1 MCNLSFARMASY
13 SAADRRALRTVR
25 EIKKADMKHS
35 LTRKSASLALLLLGA
50 TASNA
55 SPAPTTVTGPAALAL
70 ATVVAQYSTLP
81 AYDKKIMARLFA
93 GGSVFF
99 ISPKTKFSV
108 AADNIVCRTSNVDIA
123 TRSCDLTFKVH
134 KKALKGREANELYA
148 TAVTAG
154 VVPQGAAGSSV
165 ESFSKLNCTIDPRE
179 VRLKA
184 GGGAECSFETD
195 K

>member
-1 MCNLSFARMASY
+1 
-13 SAADRRALRTVR
+13 
-25 EIKKADMKHS
+25 MKHS

-50 TASNA
+50 AASNA
-55 SPAPTTVTGPAALAL
+55 SAAPTTITGPAALAL
-70 ATVVAQYSTLP
+70 ATVVAQHSSLP
-81 AYDKKIMARLFA
+81 VYDKKIMARLFA

-99 ISPKTKFSV
+99 ISAKTKFSV

-123 TRSCDLTFKVH
+123 ARSCDLTFKVH

-148 TAVTAG
+148 TAATAG
-154 VVPQGAAGSSV
+154 VVAQGAAGSNI
-165 ESFSKLNCTIDPRE
+165 ESFSKLNCTINPRE

-184 GGGAECSFETD
+184 GGGAECSFETG